1 MKANGEKRKIFDA
14 VDLLTEDGAAV
25 AASAPGQRNDG
36 VAMLRIDSIQ
46 PFHDHPFHL
55 YEGERLQDM
64 VESVTEHGVLN
75 PVIVRKQG
83 DDYEMLAG
91 HNRMNAAR
99 LAGMTE
105 IPAIVKDELADE
117 EAYVY
122 VIETN
127 VIQRSFAELLPTEK
141 AAVMEA
147 HYNKVCCQGRRND
160 IIRELQV
167 LSGVKPSPTSDH
179 NGQKLNS
186 REVVAAE
193 YGFSSSGAARYLRI
207 NYLIRPFKDL
217 IDENKLGLVA
227 AVDLSYLSED
237 EQKMV
242 WDVADEQRIKLK
254 PPVTDKLHKASGSL
268 TRELIE
274 EIVTGSAAKKKET
287 DGVIRLKLPKVLCD
301 QYFAGMDAEQ
311 MTVVVTMALAAW
323 FQKEKSA

>member
-14 VDLLTEDGAAV
+14 VDLLTEDGATV
-25 AASAPGQRNDG
+25 SVSAPGQRNDG
-36 VAMLRIDSIQ
+36 MAMLRIDSIQ

-64 VESVTEHGVLN
+64 VESVKEHGVLN

-83 DDYEMLAG
+83 DGYEMLAG

-99 LAGMTE
+99 FAGMTE
-105 IPAIVKDELADE
+105 IPAIVKDELTDE

-193 YGFSSSGAARYLRI
+193 YGFSSSSAARYLRI
-207 NYLIRPFKDL
+207 NYLIHPFKDL

-242 WDVADEQRIKLK
+242 WDVADEQGIKLK

-274 EIVTGSAAKKKET
+274 EIMTGSVVKKKET
-287 DGVIRLKLPKVLCD
+287 DGAVRLKLPKVLCD
-301 QYFAGMDAEQ
+301 QYFAGMDMEQ